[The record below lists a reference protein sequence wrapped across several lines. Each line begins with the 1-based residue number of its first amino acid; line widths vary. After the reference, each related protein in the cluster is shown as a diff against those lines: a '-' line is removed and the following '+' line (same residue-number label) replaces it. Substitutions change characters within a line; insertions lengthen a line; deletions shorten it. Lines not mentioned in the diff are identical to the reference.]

1 MYDVIIVGGGV
12 AGLSASLFT
21 AKAGLKTLVL
31 DKGQSQ
37 IKRVSAVQNI
47 PGFPEG
53 ISGVDWI
60 ANTRKQ
66 AAKFNVELKEENVL
80 AAIKDENGWFGIT
93 GDQGTYQSRFLIIAT
108 NANEALITGF
118 GLSLSSNRLIPSGK
132 GKAVA
137 MQNWN
142 GETEVENLYLAGLI
156 TELPSQVSVVLGHG
170 AAVGI
175 TVASKAKEQPFMWHD
190 L

>member
-1 MYDVIIVGGGV
+1 MYDVIIIGGGV

-37 IKRVSAVQNI
+37 IKRVSSVQNI

-66 AAKFNVELKEENVL
+66 VEKFNVKINEETVIEAL
-80 AAIKDENGWFGIT
+80 KDENGLFEIKT
-93 GDQGTYQSRFLIIAT
+93 EQENYQAKYLIIAS
-108 NANEALITGF
+108 NANEALISGF
-118 GLSLSSNRLIPSGK
+118 GLSLSPNSLIPNGK

-175 TVASKAKEQPFMWHD
+175 TVASKEKEQPFMWHD

>member
-37 IKRVSAVQNI
+37 IKRVSSVQNI

-66 AAKFNVELKEENVL
+66 VENLNVELKEENVL
-80 AAIKDENGWFGIT
+80 EAIKGENGLFEIKS
-93 GDQGTYQSRFLIIAT
+93 DQETYHSKYLIIST
-108 NANEALITGF
+108 NANEALISDF
-118 GLSLSSNRLIPSGK
+118 GLSLSPNRLIPNGK
-132 GKAVA
+132 GKAVS

-142 GETEVENLYLAGLI
+142 GETEIENLYLAGLI

-175 TVASKAKEQPFMWHD
+175 TVASKAKEQSFMWHD